1 MLSSGRKNCY
11 LSRHLRNRAQSPVN
25 PGLFMLRIAVRPRRR
40 RMSMIGE
47 AIRTNIAEKYG
58 LDQEDVQE
66 LYEAAQDSF
75 TEGIRELEGAVTSSD
90 MGQIKRGAHTFKGTL
105 ANMGL

>member
-1 MLSSGRKNCY
+1 
-11 LSRHLRNRAQSPVN
+11 
-25 PGLFMLRIAVRPRRR
+25 
-40 RMSMIGE
+40 MIGE

-105 ANMGL
+105 ANMGLDDLAAVALTMEQAAAAEDMETVRQTLSRLRSELRPLLLH